1 MPETIDQTYVDQFES
16 DVLVTAQQK
25 KSRLRNCV
33 STGTQKAEK
42 DFVNRIGES
51 TAHKITS
58 RHADTQYDEVDFS
71 RRMIT
76 LEDYA
81 WAKLLDKQDSYRMLI
96 DAKNPYTQAGARAM
110 GKAFDDEIILA
121 MQGNAYSGK
130 SGATAV
136 PFPDSQRLLA
146 YIDGAPTVPTRMNV
160 DTLVRI
166 KGLFWT
172 REVDLEDDEL
182 FIAMSSMQ
190 LQAMLRQTEVGSSD
204 YNSIKALVEGK
215 IDSFMG
221 FKFIHTE
228 RIPAADAR
236 YSAAGVIDN
245 SAGANTLSDAD
256 KVLAWAKSGV
266 RLNVAMEP
274 SAKVDELPQ
283 KNYATQI
290 YFAMGVGATRLEEEK
305 VIEVSCKPTA

>member
-1 MPETIDQTYVDQFES
+1 MPETIDQTYVDQFQS
-16 DVLVTAQQK
+16 DVIVTSQQK

-96 DAKNPYTQAGARAM
+96 DAKNPYTQAGSRAM
-110 GKAFDDEIILA
+110 GKAYDDEIILA
-121 MQGNAYSGK
+121 MQGTAYAGK
-130 SGATAV
+130 SGGTAV
-136 PFPDSQRLLA
+136 PFPNSQRLLA

-172 REVDLEDDEL
+172 NEVDLEDDEL
-182 FIAMSSMQ
+182 YIAMSSMQ

-215 IDSFMG
+215 VDSFMG
-221 FKFIHTE
+221 FKFVHTE
-228 RIPAADAR
+228 RI
-236 YSAAGVIDN
+236 AAGTVTFDA
-245 SAGANTLSDAD
+245 AGAIGTAQANTLTNAD

-266 RLNVAMEP
+266 RLNVAME
-274 SAKVDELPQ
+274 STARVDELPQ

-290 YFAMGVGATRLEEEK
+290 YYAMGIGATRLEEEK
-305 VIEVSCKPTA
+305 VVEIACKPTA

>member
-1 MPETIDQTYVDQFES
+1 MAETIDQTYVDQFES
-16 DVLVTAQQK
+16 DVIVTAQQK

-42 DFVNRIGES
+42 DFVNRIGEA
-51 TAHKITS
+51 TARKLTS
-58 RHADTQYDEVDFS
+58 RHADTVYDEVDFS

-81 WAKLLDKQDSYRMLI
+81 WAKMLDKQDSYRMLI
-96 DAKNPYTQAGARAM
+96 DAKNPYTQAGSRAM
-110 GKAFDDEIILA
+110 GKAIDDEIILA
-121 MQGNAYSGK
+121 MQGSAYSGK
-130 SGATAV
+130 SGSTAV

-146 YIDGAPTVPTRMNV
+146 YLDGAPSVPTRMNV

-172 REVDLEDDEL
+172 NEVDLEDDEL
-182 FIAMSSMQ
+182 YIAMSSMQ

-215 IDSFMG
+215 INTFMG
-221 FKFIHTE
+221 FTFVHTE
-228 RIPAADAR
+228 RIESGDVD
-236 YSAAGVIDN
+236 YTNAGVVSDG
-245 SAGANTLSDAD
+245 AANTLSSAD

-274 SAKVDELPQ
+274 MAKMDELPQ

-290 YFAMGVGATRLEEEK
+290 YFSMGIGATRLEEEK
-305 VIEVSCKPTA
+305 VIEIACKPTA